1 MVEPWVLV
9 TGASGFIGSRLVKL
23 LVERGERVK
32 AFVRPGSRLDH
43 LQEYPADRVWIV
55 FGDIT
60 VEHTVYRA
68 LAGCDRMYHVA
79 SVFRVGELRPETV
92 LVPAVE
98 GTRATLSAALKRRLR
113 RVVVTSSVAALGT
126 TLRPEPMDEEHEF
139 NHADPEAY
147 IQSKYQA
154 QQVAL
159 ELIEAGLPAVIVQP
173 TAVAGPG
180 DWKPTPAGQSVLQCL
195 AAPGL
200 VPRVD
205 GGVSV
210 VDVDDV
216 AQGHVLAMERGKVGQ
231 CYLLGG
237 ENVTYDQYIG
247 LLAQMVGRS
256 ASGPR
261 LSPGVV
267 RALGWMLEAK
277 ARWLGGEALLTYKVA
292 RDMAGHYH
300 WANSDKAERELGYQ
314 HRPAVESLERSVRW
328 YHEHG
333 YLSPR
338 TAWRIRVE
346 LGTAT

>member
-1 MVEPWVLV
+1 
-9 TGASGFIGSRLVKL
+9 LVKL
-23 LVERGERVK
+23 LVEGGERVK

-43 LQEYPADRVWIV
+43 LREYPADRLWVV

-98 GTRATLSAALKRRLR
+98 GTRATLAAALKRKLR
-113 RVVVTSSVAALGT
+113 KVVVTSSVAAVGT
-126 TLRPEPMDEEHEF
+126 TARPEPMDEEHEF

-159 ELIEAGLPAVIVQP
+159 DMVEAGLPAVIVQP
-173 TAVAGPG
+173 SAVAGPG
-180 DWKPTPAGQSVLQCL
+180 DWKPTPAGQSILQCL
-195 AAPGL
+195 AAPRL
-200 VPRVD
+200 VPRVE

-216 AQGHVLAMERGKVGQ
+216 VQGHALAMDRGRVGQ

-237 ENVTYDQYIG
+237 ENVTYAQYCT
-247 LLAQMVGRS
+247 LLAQMVGSS
-256 ASGPR
+256 ASGPE

-267 RALGWMLEAK
+267 RFIGRLLEAK

-292 RDMAGHYH
+292 RDMAGQYH
-300 WANSDKAERELGYQ
+300 WVSSEKAERELGYE
-314 HRPAVESLERSVRW
+314 HRPAVAALERSVRW
-328 YHEHG
+328 YQQHG
-333 YLSPR
+333 YLSSQV
-338 TAWRIRVE
+338 AWRVRVE

>member
-1 MVEPWVLV
+1 MAEPWVLV

-43 LQEYPADRVWIV
+43 LQDYPADRVWVV

-79 SVFRVGELRPETV
+79 SVFRVGELRPDTV

-98 GTRATLSAALKRRLR
+98 GTRATLAAALKRKLR
-113 RVVVTSSVAALGT
+113 KVVVTGSVAALGMSSH
-126 TLRPEPMDEEHEF
+126 PEPMDEEHEF
-139 NHADPEAY
+139 NQSDPEAY
-147 IQSKYQA
+147 IQSKYEA
-154 QQVAL
+154 REVAL
-159 ELIEAGLPAVIVQP
+159 EMVDAGVRAVIVQP

-180 DWKPTPAGQSVLQCL
+180 DWKPTPTGQSILQCL
-195 AAPGL
+195 AAPRL
-200 VPRVD
+200 VPRVE

-231 CYLLGG
+231 CYNLGG
-237 ENVTYDQYIG
+237 ENVTYEQFCM
-247 LLAQMVGRS
+247 LLAEMVGSS
-256 ASGPR
+256 ALGPR
-261 LSPGVV
+261 LSPELLRGI
-267 RALGWMLEAK
+267 GWLLETK

-292 RDMAGHYH
+292 RDMAGHYQ
-300 WANSDKAERELGYQ
+300 WVNTEKAERELGYR
-314 HRPAVESLERSVRW
+314 HRPAAESLKRSVRW
-328 YHEHG
+328 YQEHG
-333 YLSPR
+333 YLRPR
-338 TAWRIRVE
+338 TAWRVRVE